1 MSFSRGAIVR
11 GRVEAGVQRAG
22 AQPARTGGGAWEL
35 EELPVPALPAAAFG
49 IADAPI
55 GLPAGEREALAQ
67 LESEREATRAAQHQA
82 DVERAREAGRAA
94 GLAQGRA
101 EGEEAAWSRY
111 ADAAALLAAAVAQL
125 RQEEQRWLHGL
136 EEHLAG
142 LAVTVARHLVGR
154 EVRQDATIVADLVR
168 RALAEFPV
176 DQPVRV
182 RVHPLDLTA
191 ITTATAPDGSPVEVA
206 PARDLTW
213 LADPRV
219 QRGGAMLEGRERV
232 VDGRVDVALERAYRR
247 LANTT
252 A

>member
-22 AQPARTGGGAWEL
+22 ASSVGFSRAAWEL
-35 EELPVPALPAAAFG
+35 EELPLPAAPAVAFG
-49 IADAPI
+49 IADAPV
-55 GLPAGEREALAQ
+55 GLPADDFAALEQREAELDAA
-67 LESEREATRAAQHQA
+67 RRARHAA
-82 DVERAREAGRAA
+82 ETERARADGHAA

-101 EGEEAAWSRY
+101 EGAAMAWAQY
-111 ADAAALLAAAVAQL
+111 AEGAEVLGAAVAQL
-125 RQEEQRWLHGL
+125 KEEEARYLHGL
-136 EEHLAG
+136 EENLAA
-142 LAVTVARHLVGR
+142 LAVAVARHLIGR
-154 EVRQDATIVADLVR
+154 EVRQDASIVADLVR

-182 RVHPLDLTA
+182 RVHPLDLSA
-191 ITTATAPDGSPVEVA
+191 ITAATAPDGTPVEVA

-232 VDGRVDVALERAYRR
+232 VDGRVDVALERAFRR
-247 LANTT
+247 LANS
-252 A
+252 AA